1 MKRYQRTFLLLGA
14 PILILVSG
22 LATARV
28 LSPDDA
34 VVDAGF
40 LLAYVLGLG
49 SFWGVFRLLDR
60 AS

>member
-1 MKRYQRTFLLLGA
+1 MKRYQRTFLLFGA

-22 LATARV
+22 LATAWV

-40 LLAYVLGLG
+40 LLLYVLALG
-49 SFWGVFRLLDR
+49 SFWDVFLLLDR